1 MGKKHRLSEIE
12 RPIDPYT
19 TAPWE
24 PGVPGRF
31 ATNEDDGDELS
42 GGWTKKSTTSFAR
55 IGSSSLRAVVIGRVS
70 GSAATS

>member
-42 GGWTKKSTTSFAR
+42 EEDERRLDKEVDYFLRKDREQFFASR
-55 IGSSSLRAVVIGRVS
+55 RDR
-70 GSAATS
+70 